1 MPWLV
6 PLLFFGAAFARAAQ
20 EPESG
25 SLMVPQKL
33 QGAQIADDRIGTSVP
48 YDVHLTDHNGNP
60 VALGQYFSNKK
71 RPVILTL
78 GYYRCPMLCTLVL
91 NGLLDAIKAMPLRLG
106 QDYTVLSVS
115 IHPKETVDLAS
126 KKRASYMR
134 ALGQGADVAR
144 ARWPFHVGD
153 EAHVKRLA
161 DAVGFGYR
169 WDPRSEQYA
178 HGAGIFVLDPQ
189 GKLNRVLYG
198 VEFAPAQLKLA
209 LVEASQGKVGT
220 LFDRILLSCF
230 HYDPD
235 SHRYGVAI
243 FGVMRLAGG
252 ITVLILAGVLLYL
265 WRREPV
271 RRGSAGDHVKSE

>member
-1 MPWLV
+1 MWNGL
-6 PLLFFGAAFARAAQ
+6 PLLFSLLFFCTAPTLAAQ

-25 SLMVPQKL
+25 SLMVPRKL
-33 QGAQIADDRIGTSVP
+33 RGARINDDRIGRSIP
-48 YDVHLTDHNGNP
+48 LDVRLTDHNGNP
-60 VALGQYFSNKK
+60 VTLGGYFSAGK

-78 GYYRCPMLCTLVL
+78 GYYRCPMLCDLVL

-115 IHPKETVDLAS
+115 IHPKESVDLAG
-126 KKRASYMR
+126 KKRAAYVR
-134 ALGQGADVAR
+134 AIGQEMDVASADWR
-144 ARWPFHVGD
+144 FHVGD
-153 EAHVKRLA
+153 EAQVKRLA

-169 WDPRSEQYA
+169 WDPRSRQFA
-178 HGAGIFVLDPQ
+178 HGAGIFVLDPR

-198 VEFAPAQLKLA
+198 VEFAPRQLKLA

-220 LFDRILLSCF
+220 LFDRVLLSCF

-243 FGVMRLAGG
+243 FGVTRLVGVA
-252 ITVLILAGVLLYL
+252 TVLILAGVLAWL
-265 WRREPV
+265 WRRERAP
-271 RRGSAGDHVKSE
+271 RKAS